1 MNAVRAPWSSAA
13 FLIYLGGLVI
23 LAAILALL
31 NVQSTDHGDFGL
43 VFWAALVFAVL
54 TACAYGFRG
63 RGHLVTAG
71 LFALSS
77 VAAFVVF
84 VGAVFEWF
92 GWLPDDIDA
101 GFRGFHFWLLVLEA
115 LTVVAA
121 GAALRAFR
129 FPLLVLV
136 VAGGSWY
143 FVTDLVSGGGDWS
156 AIVTIAFGL
165 GLLFPALAA
174 DAGGSSVNA
183 FWIHVVAGLTI
194 GGGLLWFFNDGDFD
208 WILIAVA
215 GLLYIALGDRLQ
227 RSSWVV
233 FGAWGMLQTAGHFAG
248 KWSSITEGL
257 FPLFYL
263 FPFSISLG
271 DGFGERHEHEW
282 AGPLTFAVTGL
293 VFIGIALYL
302 VRRRRSMIPAADI
315 L

>member
-1 MNAVRAPWSSAA
+1 MNAVRVPWSSPA
-13 FLIYLGGLVI
+13 FLAYLGGLVI
-23 LAAILALL
+23 LGAILALL
-31 NVQSTDHGDFGL
+31 SVQSREHGDFGL
-43 VFWAALVFAVL
+43 VFWAALVFGVL
-54 TACAYGFRG
+54 TVCAYGFRG

-77 VAAFVVF
+77 VAAFIFF

-92 GWLPDDIDA
+92 GWLPDDLDVV
-101 GFRGFHFWLLVLEA
+101 FRGFHFWLLVLEA
-115 LTVVAA
+115 LTVVTAA
-121 GAALRAFR
+121 AALRAFR
-129 FPLLVLV
+129 FPLLVFV

-165 GLLFPALAA
+165 GLLFVAA
-174 DAGGSSVNA
+174 GSDAGGSRVNA
-183 FWIHVVAGLTI
+183 FWTHVVAGLTI
-194 GGGLLWFFNDGDFD
+194 GGGLLWFFHDGDFD

-215 GLLYIALGDRLQ
+215 GLLYVALGSGLQ

-233 FGAWGMLQTAGHFAG
+233 LGAWGMLQTAGHFAD
-248 KWSSITEGL
+248 KWSSITEEL
-257 FPLFYL
+257 FPLFYV
-263 FPFSISLG
+263 FPFVISL
-271 DGFGERHEHEW
+271 DGFGGEHEHEW

-302 VRRRRSMIPAADI
+302 ARRRRDTIPSAEA

>member
-1 MNAVRAPWSSAA
+1 MNAVRVPWSSAA
-13 FLIYLGGLVI
+13 FLVYLGGLVI

-31 NVQSTDHGDFGL
+31 NVQAADHGDFGL

-92 GWLPDDIDA
+92 GWLPDDIEV
-101 GFRGFHFWLLVLEA
+101 FRGFHFWLLVLEA

-136 VAGGSWY
+136 IAGGSWF

-183 FWIHVVAGLTI
+183 FWIHVVAGVTI

-215 GLLYIALGDRLQ
+215 GLLYIAFGERLQ

-233 FGAWGMLQTAGHFAG
+233 FGAWGLLQTAGHFAG

-263 FPFSISLG
+263 FPFAITLG

-293 VFIGIALYL
+293 VFIGIALYI
-302 VRRRRSMIPAADI
+302 VRRRRSTIPAADI